1 MALGWYVFTGSV
13 NELLTLADTP
23 MGKKRTD
30 EKATHMND
38 LDLTGMLCSRLCH
51 DLISPI
57 GAVNNGIEVLN
68 EEDDEA
74 MRAQALDLVS
84 YSAGEAVRRLQF
96 YRMAFGASGASST
109 TLPIGEA
116 RKVAKGLLSSGR
128 IVLDW
133 PESGPDHKTELSRT
147 AQRLLLNLVLV
158 GVEALARGG
167 TIGVRFEGTAG
178 TVELIVTAEGDRA
191 TLNDGFLGALSG
203 EVSEE
208 GLDART
214 AQPFYSARL
223 AEALGAPIQCSTRPD
238 RVEVRVR
245 MVSSAA

>member
-1 MALGWYVFTGSV
+1 
-13 NELLTLADTP
+13 
-23 MGKKRTD
+23 
-30 EKATHMND
+30 MND
-38 LDLTGMLCSRLCH
+38 LDLTAMLCSRLCH

-57 GAVNNGIEVLN
+57 GAVNNGIEVLS

-96 YRMAFGASGASST
+96 YRMAFGSSGASST
-109 TLPIGEA
+109 SRPLGDA

-128 IVLDW
+128 IALDW
-133 PESGPDHKTELSRT
+133 PETGPEQKAELSRT

-167 TIGVRFEGTAG
+167 TIGVRFEGTG
-178 TVELIVTAEGDRA
+178 STSELIVTAEGDRA

-203 EVSEE
+203 EVASE

-214 AQPFYSARL
+214 AQPLYSARL
-223 AEALGAPIQCSTRPD
+223 AEVLGAPIQCSTLPD
-238 RVEVRVR
+238 RVELRVR
-245 MVSSAA
+245 MAGSAA